1 MLKERGVVAL
11 TVFPKVFDI
20 DTSFMLSF
28 LRVVMHANMFV
39 DSSTSITY
47 TQCLILCL
55 SSEIL
60 SSNIPYIK

>member
-1 MLKERGVVAL
+1 M
-11 TVFPKVFDI
+11 FPKVFDI

-28 LRVVMHANMFV
+28 LGVVMHANMFV

-47 TQCLILCL
+47 TQCLILCF

-60 SSNIPYIK
+60 SSNVPYIK